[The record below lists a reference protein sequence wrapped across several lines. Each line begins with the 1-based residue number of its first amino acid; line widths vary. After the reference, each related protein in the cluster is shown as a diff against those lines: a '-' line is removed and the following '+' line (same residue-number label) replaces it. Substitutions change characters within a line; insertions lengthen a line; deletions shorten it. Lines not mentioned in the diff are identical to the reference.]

1 MSFIFVISCSI
12 IFIVIFIVF
21 KRVKH
26 LTLAIFPNYFKI
38 LGIIVLLVCIFSS
51 YIIKTIKFDEFR
63 YLFITMGLT
72 LICLSKEKD
81 EDEKYDGKRFVSLFV
96 SLITVM
102 IIYQFSLIF
111 DWFSAKEISS
121 SEIFVSILISYLL
134 VFHWIKDRLKNT

>member
-1 MSFIFVISCSI
+1 MSLIFVISCAI

-26 LTLAIFPNYFKI
+26 LTVAIFPNYFKI
-38 LGIIVLLVCIFSS
+38 FGIIILLICIFSS
-51 YIIKTIKFDEFR
+51 YIFKTIIFDKFR
-63 YLFITMGLT
+63 YLSITTGLT

-111 DWFSAKEISS
+111 DWFSAKVISS
-121 SEIFVSILISYLL
+121 SEIFISILISYLL
-134 VFHWIKDRLKNT
+134 VFHWSKDRLKST